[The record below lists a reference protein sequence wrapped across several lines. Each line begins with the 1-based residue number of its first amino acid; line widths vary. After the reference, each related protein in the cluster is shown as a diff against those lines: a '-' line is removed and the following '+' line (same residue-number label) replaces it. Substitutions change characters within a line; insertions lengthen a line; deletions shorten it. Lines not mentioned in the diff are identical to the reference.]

1 MIGKKH
7 MDTKDLIYSKA
18 YKRGKFKL
26 HSGEESTYIFDVL
39 EIIHDQEF
47 LKAFREFV
55 KYENYLVGIGFGG
68 SILAVVSCKPFGI
81 IRKDGTVYGD
91 IPDNYTLI
99 DDVVTTENSLR
110 NAHATLTIRHNFK
123 SSNQF
128 MCAVDRRPYNKRDLH
143 IESMLIH

>member
-1 MIGKKH
+1 MS
-7 MDTKDLIYSKA
+7 TQDLIYSKA
-18 YKRGKFKL
+18 YKKGKFKL

-55 KYENYLVGIGFGG
+55 KYETYLVGIEFGG
-68 SILAVVSCKPFGI
+68 SIMAALSGKPFGI
-81 IRKDGTVYGD
+81 IRKDGTVYGN

-110 NAHATLTIRHNFK
+110 NAHKSLVMKYNFK
-123 SSNQF
+123 PINQF
-128 MCAVDRRPYNKRDLH
+128 MCVVDRRSFNKRYLH
-143 IESMLIH
+143 VEAMLVHSE